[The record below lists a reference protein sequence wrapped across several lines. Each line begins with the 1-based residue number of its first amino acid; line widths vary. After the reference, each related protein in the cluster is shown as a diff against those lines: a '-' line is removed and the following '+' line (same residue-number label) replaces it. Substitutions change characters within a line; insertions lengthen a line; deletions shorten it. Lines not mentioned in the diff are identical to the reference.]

1 MRNTVEND
9 WTTKAGLRAI
19 CILTGMGHR
28 CGYVGI
34 PKGHP
39 LYGVEYHEH
48 SDALREA
55 MERIGNDPIGKRGVV
70 PLFCHK
76 SGECPP
82 DVVFDVHGG
91 ITYSGGG
98 DGYPADGDEWW
109 FGFDCA
115 HAGDATGSSLFP
127 GGVLRTREYV
137 ESECESLAEQLAM
150 IIEESPVERLRDAAH
165 KLAMYVLQSE
175 AYQKDMDT
183 RDAVDGVLALVM
195 PRKAGE

>member
-1 MRNTVEND
+1 MNYKNHVEND

-39 LYGVEYHEH
+39 LYGVDHHED

-55 MERIGNDPIGKRGVV
+55 EERIGND
-70 PLFCHK
+70 
-76 SGECPP
+76 
-82 DVVFDVHGG
+82 FDVHGG

-98 DGYPADGDEWW
+98 NGYPVDGDEWW

-127 GGVLRTREYV
+127 GDILRTQEYV
-137 ESECESLAEQLAM
+137 ESECESLAEQLAV
-150 IIEESPVERLRDAAH
+150 IIE
-165 KLAMYVLQSE
+165 
-175 AYQKDMDT
+175 
-183 RDAVDGVLALVM
+183 
-195 PRKAGE
+195 

>member
-1 MRNTVEND
+1 MSYTTEKD
-9 WTTKAGLRAI
+9 WVTKAGLRAV
-19 CILTGMGHR
+19 CLFVKGSYR

-34 PKGHP
+34 SKGHP

-76 SGECPP
+76 SGECTP

-98 DGYPADGDEWW
+98 DGYPVDGDEWW

-115 HAGDATGSSLFP
+115 HAGDATGYFSFP
-127 GGVLRTREYV
+127 GDILRTQEYV
-137 ESECESLAEQLAM
+137 ESECESLAEQLAA
-150 IIEESPVERLRDAAH
+150 ITEENSKTAQEAH
-165 KLAMYVLQSE
+165 
-175 AYQKDMDT
+175 
-183 RDAVDGVLALVM
+183 
-195 PRKAGE
+195 P